1 MTMTRKNNK
10 LLHPPLIMNNTI
22 NNQVTEHKHLGLE
35 ISNDGSWQKHI
46 DLITKKAFTRVN
58 ILRKFKFILDRKTL
72 EKIYLTFIP
81 PILEYADV
89 VWDNKTLFLINKLEN
104 VEIEAARVVT
114 GGIRLLSINSLY
126 IETGWETLQARREH
140 HTNIYFYKLVNG
152 HVLPYLSAMVSCYF
166 KNIHDYNTRQAV
178 SITPVRTRTTLHN
191 NYFLPSTVRLWNIE
205 HTSIRD
211 SRSPSSLKSYHK
223 SKCIKKPIYY
233 YLGTRIEQIL
243 HMRLRTTC
251 SSLSHHL
258 FLKNIVDSPN
268 CSCHQGVPETNSHY
282 LFHCHRFNDSRNPY
296 IESIDI
302 PMNLTVDRLL
312 F

>member
-1 MTMTRKNNK
+1 VIQIK
-10 LLHPPLIMNNTI
+10 
-22 NNQVTEHKHLGLE
+22 
-35 ISNDGSWQKHI
+35 S
-46 DLITKKAFTRVN
+46 
-58 ILRKFKFILDRKTL
+58 
-72 EKIYLTFIP
+72 
-81 PILEYADV
+81 
-89 VWDNKTLFLINKLEN
+89 
-104 VEIEAARVVT
+104 VEQ
-114 GGIRLLSINSLY
+114 N
-126 IETGWETLQARREH
+126 
-140 HTNIYFYKLVNG
+140 HT
-152 HVLPYLSAMVSCYF
+152 
-166 KNIHDYNTRQAV
+166 
-178 SITPVRTRTTLHN
+178 
-191 NYFLPSTVRLWNIE
+191 
-205 HTSIRD
+205 RD

-233 YLGTRIEQIL
+233 CLGTRIEQIL

-312 F
+312 FWSQDLTDDENNSLFLNVLNLTVNSKRFHKQYLVPLFLSSF